1 MMSLLGVGVLLL
13 NSMSYAKAVSSA
25 FVKPEFLKGNFYF
38 NMVVEG
44 GSEVGGTMIIGASH
58 LQKVTFVPEDRF
70 LAVKMAGDAYNN
82 PQNPNMTSIVSRFP
96 YSESYG
102 NYDIKFGDETTPFVM
117 NKWERT
123 AQGWVADSYKAEGA
137 HDIHDFEID
146 NEKGVMTFVKQMT
159 VVNESGQKLT
169 TRQRYN
175 FMKER
180 PTDFKPKPFKQK
192 MHDVFGY
199 FTSSE
204 DLLVDE
210 EAGYLAEQTF
220 LTRIDI
226 NKTFTYE
233 LHPSTPEI
241 FKKPIRDA
249 VENWNEVFE
258 ARTGKR
264 PLAIIDGDA
273 SHMPADLRYHV
284 IYFQMRGHSYGGYS
298 AYGPSIAIGATGEII
313 DADVIVDGTAI
324 LGNYK
329 SRLAKAGLTTEIP
342 GLSSGPAANETDVSG
357 MVAQIN
363 APKEENEVR
372 LTFSLNDMKLPMV
385 DGVMDRNPVDMHNH
399 AAEGTDEE
407 SDPRADIDHD
417 MYILMKGVMTHEI
430 GHNLGLRHN
439 FGASTDFENFP
450 EGMESTSIMDYQ
462 DKNALKAKPGVYDY
476 SAIAFGYDGDLQEEE
491 VGKYRFLTDDVANT
505 HPLANRHDAG
515 DPFEFYANPVQ
526 NVINNY
532 FVAGVKPQFSANDLV
547 GFFAGKLTFVAK
559 FINKINDE
567 RSQKAFQVI
576 YDMLTFEAPESAKY
590 FSKPHI
596 SAMKALGAD
605 LFLHLDQV
613 SGSKLT
619 RRQRR
624 NVHQAVALVIAN
636 SKSMLESDRIDL
648 VNMLSK
654 IDHITA
660 VKALKQARV
669 SVEKNLDDESLSE
682 GQLEVEE
689 NVLMQLEKA
698 IHKAMTN

>member
-1 MMSLLGVGVLLL
+1 MKSKKMMSLVGVGVLLL
-13 NSMSYAKAVSSA
+13 NSMSYAKAISSA
-25 FVKPEFLKGNFYF
+25 MVQADFLKGNFYF

-96 YSESYG
+96 YSEVSG
-102 NYDIKFGDETTPFVM
+102 NYDVKFGDETTPFVM

-123 AQGWVADSYKAEGA
+123 SQGWVADSYKAEGA

-180 PTDFKPKPFKQK
+180 PTDFVPKPFKQK

-199 FTSSE
+199 FTASE
-204 DLLVDE
+204 DLLIDE

-241 FKKPIRDA
+241 FKKPIRDSI
-249 VENWNEVFE
+249 ENWNEVFE

-273 SHMPADLRYHV
+273 SHMPGDLRYHV

-329 SRLAKAGLTTEIP
+329 NRLAKAGLSTQ
-342 GLSSGPAANETDVSG
+342 VSNLEA
-357 MVAQIN
+357 MVQS
-363 APKEENEVR
+363 PKEENEVR

-385 DGVMDRNPVDMHNH
+385 DGFMDKNPVKMHDH
-399 AAEGTDEE
+399 AVEGVDEE
-407 SDPRADIDHD
+407 SDPRADIDHE
-417 MYILMKGVMTHEI
+417 MYILMKGIMTHEI

-439 FGASTDFENFP
+439 FGASTDFDNFP

-476 SAIAFGYDGDLQEEE
+476 SAIAFGYDGDLKEEE
-491 VGKYRFLTDDVANT
+491 IGKYRFLTDDVADTN
-505 HPLANRHDAG
+505 PLANRHDAG
-515 DPFEFYANPVQ
+515 DPFDFYANPVQ
-526 NVINNY
+526 NVIQKY
-532 FVAGVKPQFSANDLV
+532 FVAGEKPQFGPNDLV
-547 GFFAGKLTFVAK
+547 GYFANQLKFVAK

-576 YDMLTFEAPESAKY
+576 YDMLTFEAPQTAKY

-624 NVHQAVALVIAN
+624 NVHQAIALVIAN
-636 SKSMLESDRIDL
+636 TKSMLESDRIDL
-648 VNMLSK
+648 INMLSK

-660 VKALKQARV
+660 VKALKQAKV
-669 SVEKNLDDESLSE
+669 SVDKNLDDESLSE